1 MSTGSGLVRLLRI
14 SPNPSLLIW
23 RKTMVPSSF
32 QRLVVLFV
40 AVSFALLPIARTA
53 QAGIIA
59 TETAIEISDRSQQ
72 VDRVN
77 ELLARQ
83 SVQDVMVKLG
93 VDPADASA
101 RVESLTA
108 EELELLE
115 NNLAELPAGGVGV
128 IEVVGIVAVVLI
140 VLELLGVTNVFVK
153 F

>member
-1 MSTGSGLVRLLRI
+1 MNSSLFQRSVL
-14 SPNPSLLIW
+14 LLIAI
-23 RKTMVPSSF
+23 SF
-32 QRLVVLFV
+32 TV
-40 AVSFALLPIARTA
+40 LPIAKTA
-53 QAGIIA
+53 HAGIIP
-59 TETAIEISDRSQQ
+59 TDTAIEISDRRQQ

-115 NNLAELPAGGVGV
+115 ENLAELPAGGVGV

>member
-1 MSTGSGLVRLLRI
+1 MI
-14 SPNPSLLIW
+14 C
-23 RKTMVPSSF
+23 SSF
-32 QRLVVLFV
+32 QRSVALLV
-40 AVSFALLPIARTA
+40 AISFTVLPIAKTA

-59 TETAIEISDRSQQ
+59 TETAIELSNRRQQ

-83 SVQDVMVKLG
+83 SVQNVMVKLG

-101 RVESLTA
+101 RVQSLTA

-115 NNLAELPAGGVGV
+115 KNLAELPAGGTGV